1 MTGRGVVSTTMTA
14 RTCAITAALVVML
27 GVLLFA
33 GADAFAAGTL
43 HPSASKAL
51 TQAEI
56 VSVKGTGFASNA
68 FGYILECNETPG
80 EPTVPVG
87 APFDQRIPVGC
98 SGPSLKH
105 IVSTSADGSLSTTF
119 QVHLSRRLGPPCS
132 PSSIFGGCGPSDSAG
147 KRPRADAQ
155 NFPCPPSP
163 AQQDAKVTCALVF
176 YDTAHEKVST
186 PISFVGGGGP
196 PVKVPP
202 GSTGTTTPGS
212 TVTTKPGSGGKS
224 PSTTRPGSTV
234 TTRPVT
240 RDTDPPTTLGAKP
253 PTGTGGGG
261 SSTSGGDPSP
271 SLTTTPTKT
280 VQANSGS
287 LAFTGLGHIGQ
298 VVALL
303 GLALVVFGLV
313 MLFANVRRIAQW
325 LLGR

>member
-1 MTGRGVVSTTMTA
+1 MTGRGVVSTTITA
-14 RTCAITAALVVML
+14 RTRAVTAALVVVL

-43 HPSASKAL
+43 HPSVSKAL
-51 TQAEI
+51 AQAEV
-56 VSVKGTGFASNA
+56 VSVSGSGFAPSA

-105 IVSTSADGSLSTTF
+105 IVATGANGSLATTF

-155 NFPCPPSP
+155 NYPCPPSP

-196 PVKVPP
+196 PVKTPP
-202 GSTGTTTPGS
+202 ASTGTTTPGS
-212 TVTTKPGSGGKS
+212 TVTTKPGSPGGKS

-234 TTRPVT
+234 TTRPIT
-240 RDTDPPTTLGAKP
+240 RDTAPPTTRAP
-253 PTGTGGGG
+253 ATVAPTGDGG
-261 SSTSGGDPSP
+261 SSTSGDPAP
-271 SLTTTPTKT
+271 SISTTPTKT
-280 VQANSGS
+280 VQASSGS

-325 LLGR
+325 FLGR